1 MRRKLIEFGSTHSSM
16 GRGEYKRDDEHVGLG
31 KVVNYY
37 LLELALLG
45 FGEGSGGG

>member
-1 MRRKLIEFGSTHSSM
+1 MNLGRRILQWEET
-16 GRGEYKRDDEHVGLG
+16 GEYKRDDEHVGLG

-45 FGEGSGGG
+45 FGGGSGGG